1 MTHHAPTAAGRARGP
16 IRALRSAALMLG
28 AGLALTACTG
38 SRDAVGTA
46 LGLNYESPNPFNV
59 APHAPLR
66 LPPSFENLPPPA
78 PGERSPLE
86 PRPDQAAQ
94 AALASAGAGPA
105 PQPEGAAP
113 TPGELALLD
122 AAGASTADPAIR
134 ERLVQERPPEPEQWY
149 ALDSVFGYKI
159 NDPDAAQT
167 LDPRQE
173 SETLRS
179 QGAQTPTPSPAP
191 PESPSNA
198 ITIPLG
204 G

>member
-1 MTHHAPTAAGRARGP
+1 MTNHAPTAARRARGLS
-16 IRALRSAALMLG
+16 RALRVAALIG
-28 AGLALTACTG
+28 AGVALSACTG

-66 LPPSFENLPPPA
+66 LPPSFESLPPPA

-94 AALASAGAGPA
+94 AALASAGAGPT
-105 PQPEGAAP
+105 PQAQAAAP

-122 AAGASTADPAIR
+122 AAGAETADPQIR
-134 ERLVQERPPEPEQWY
+134 QRLETERPPEPEQWY

-167 LDPRQE
+167 LDARTE
-173 SETLRS
+173 SEELRN
-179 QGAQTPTPSPAP
+179 QGAATPTPSPAP

-198 ITIPLG
+198 ISIPLG

>member
-1 MTHHAPTAAGRARGP
+1 MTHHAPTAARRDRGLS
-16 IRALRSAALMLG
+16 RALRVAALLG

-59 APHAPLR
+59 SPHAPLR

-78 PGERSPLE
+78 PGQQSPLE

-105 PQPEGAAP
+105 PQNEGAAP

-122 AAGASTADPAIR
+122 AAGAAAADPDIR
-134 ERLVQERPPEPEQWY
+134 GRLLTEKPPEQENWY

-159 NDPDAAQT
+159 NDPDAAET
-167 LDPRQE
+167 LDARQE
-173 SETLRS
+173 ADELRN
-179 QGAQTPTPSPAP
+179 QGAAAPTPSPAP
-191 PESPSNA
+191 PETPSNA
-198 ITIPLG
+198 ISIPLG

>member
-1 MTHHAPTAAGRARGP
+1 MT
-16 IRALRSAALMLG
+16 
-28 AGLALTACTG
+28 
-38 SRDAVGTA
+38 
-46 LGLNYESPNPFNV
+46 F
-59 APHAPLR
+59 
-66 LPPSFENLPPPA
+66 
-78 PGERSPLE
+78 
-86 PRPDQAAQ
+86 
-94 AALASAGAGPA
+94 
-105 PQPEGAAP
+105 GAAP
-113 TPGELALLD
+113 TITGRPSRDTLATWSF
-122 AAGASTADPAIR
+122 GIR